1 MTEFTQATNVI
12 TDNGVVVDQQD
23 SPIIQVKKLNGQG
36 TLYKL
41 TDANF
46 ESINAQREQN
56 SVINVDKFIRAVRS
70 NFGVG
75 HYNIS
80 ALTHMPLP
88 QPLQELG
95 MIRVEINAKVMVTQ
109 TQHCFD
115 EIESHDIFLAM
126 EEGAVLELESWYG
139 FIKKAYDDG
148 EVGKDFMDLCDMVM
162 EQAPEQVSHFFD
174 ETMFDRHIE
183 IYDKIN
189 IVKNRVYEEDGV

>member
-1 MTEFTQATNVI
+1 MTEFVQSTNLI

-56 SVINVDKFIRAVRS
+56 SIINVDKFIRAVRS

-75 HYNIS
+75 HHNIS

-95 MIRVEINAKVMVTQ
+95 MIRVEIYAKVMITQ
-109 TQHCFD
+109 THHYFD
-115 EIESHDIFLAM
+115 EIESYDIFLAM
-126 EEGAVLELESWYG
+126 EEGAVLELKSWYG
-139 FIKKAYDDG
+139 FIKKAYDDD

-174 ETMFDRHIE
+174 ETMFDQHIE
-183 IYDKIN
+183 AYDKITT
-189 IVKNRVYEEDGV
+189 VKNRVYGEDQ